1 MTRLIDF
8 EENKS
13 RSAIDHRLVTEQSL
27 QPKNAIDVSLSRPGT
42 G

>member
-1 MTRLIDF
+1 VTRLIDF

-13 RSAIDHRLVTEQSL
+13 RSAIDYRLVTKQNC
-27 QPKNAIDVSLSRPGT
+27 QPKNAVDLSLSRAGT